1 MKKRIFAVV
10 ALLASAGAFLKL
22 TYQRAIPH
30 ATATRTEGAGLTPE
44 VPERD
49 ALDRLLEQSPD
60 NEDLIRRVRERYGNN
75 AVEIARTDG
84 LRGLRLLDQLDLE
97 ALYLFEHDTEDF
109 RRLADLIGDQAA
121 AEILIGWREY
131 LGAKHSD
138 RADRGRLIAEL
149 GRLSSRQRR
158 AASAFPSAL
167 PLILDEPAGVS
178 SLIDRWQG
186 DPDRLG
192 DALAVLMCLDLGVDG
207 QLIDAVRTLETYG
220 NLAIDA
226 YRLQG
231 LEGFATVHQYGPVLL
246 ALRDAIPLE
255 QALIILRVNA
265 VDVTATLETS
275 TPDRLAAEIR
285 HVAARNLVPEVGGSP
300 VGLRFL
306 REFGK
311 AAEEALHRA
320 GPDAATFVF
329 EELDDVALRPSAV
342 AAIAEHGPM
351 ALAMLAKYAD
361 DPDFQAILQE
371 YGPGVIPPI
380 ARVDASPEM
389 LAALQAK
396 SDRTMMENIALGIA
410 SVSGE
415 SGQGMIRLIRDDGLQ
430 RVHDLDQNGTAF
442 YEFLPLYDILH
453 LGDVV
458 RRGYSP
464 TRMEF
469 SWALI
474 DACFVVA
481 DAASLVA
488 MQPGGV
494 AASELARSE
503 VKAAAK
509 GTVEVAGRRIAE
521 EATEAAGRSVARRTA
536 DRAVEHA
543 ARWWVVRAAGG
554 VYATLRNYPKALGRI
569 GVREATDLARPYCA
583 RAGLRLTE
591 WAPLRFVRKGQM
603 LVRRIPADRGLKY
616 LALEATQAGVG
627 VAAIHKME
635 EHLASG
641 RTERGNPL

>member
-30 ATATRTEGAGLTPE
+30 ATSSGTPGAGLAPLAPE
-44 VPERD
+44 KD
-49 ALDRLLEQSPD
+49 ALDRLLEQSPGS
-60 NEDLIRRVRERYGNN
+60 EDLIRRVRERYGNN

-97 ALYLFEHDTEDF
+97 ALYLFEHDNEDF

-131 LGAKHSD
+131 LGVKHSD
-138 RADRGRLIAEL
+138 QADRGRLIAEL
-149 GRLSSRQRR
+149 GRLSRRQRQ
-158 AASAFPSAL
+158 AASAFPAAL
-167 PLILDEPAGVS
+167 PLILDDPNGVS
-178 SLIDRWQG
+178 ALIDRWQG
-186 DPDRLG
+186 DRDRLG
-192 DALAVLMCLDLGVDG
+192 DALAVLLCLDLGVDG
-207 QLIDAVRTLETYG
+207 QLDEAVRTLETYG

-231 LEGFATVHQYGPVLL
+231 LEGFATVHQFGSVLL

-265 VDVTATLETS
+265 VDVANTLETS
-275 TPDRLAAEIR
+275 TPDRVAAEIR
-285 HVAARNLVPEVGGSP
+285 HVAARNLVLEVGGSP

-306 REFGK
+306 REFGEP
-311 AAEEALHRA
+311 AEEALHRA
-320 GPDAATFVF
+320 GPDAANFVV
-329 EELDDVALRPSAV
+329 EELDDTELRPAAV
-342 AAIAEHGPM
+342 AAIAEHGAM

-361 DPDFQAILQE
+361 DPDFQVILRQ

-389 LAALQAK
+389 LATLREK
-396 SDRTMMENIALGIA
+396 SDRTMMENIAFGIA
-410 SVSGE
+410 SLSGE

-430 RVHDLDQNGTAF
+430 RAHELERTGTA
-442 YEFLPLYDILH
+442 YHEFLPLYDMLH

-474 DACFVVA
+474 DACFVIA

-488 MQPGGV
+488 MQPGGI
-494 AASELARSE
+494 AASEIARSE

-521 EATEAAGRSVARRTA
+521 EAAEAAGRLTLKTSAG
-536 DRAVEHA
+536 RAVEHA
-543 ARWWVVRAAGG
+543 SRWWAVRAAGG
-554 VYATLRNYPKALGRI
+554 IFATLRNYPEALGRI
-569 GVREATDLARPYCA
+569 GVREATELSRPYCA
-583 RAGLRLTE
+583 RAGLRLTD
-591 WAPLRFVRKGQM
+591 WAPLRFVREGQM

-627 VAAIHKME
+627 VVAIHKME

-641 RTERGNPL
+641 RTERGQVH